1 MVGSLWGW
9 VEIFVGEEVEF
20 GVGAAVLDGPADVNV
35 ELLDRVSLDGG
46 ERTGTLFAAVLDG
59 SVDLNVETLD
69 GALDR
74 GVLAGTLLLL
84 EVLVPE

>member
-1 MVGSLWGW
+1 M
-9 VEIFVGEEVEF
+9 
-20 GVGAAVLDGPADVNV
+20 
-35 ELLDRVSLDGG
+35 SLDGG

-59 SVDLNVETLD
+59 SVDVNVETLD

-84 EVLVPE
+84 EINQSSSLLTENVNSRKNVVDSEKIRVPDGIVRCYRLIYFSRISE

>member
-1 MVGSLWGW
+1 MARRDLGNRASPVDR
-9 VEIFVGEEVEF
+9 
-20 GVGAAVLDGPADVNV
+20 AHMKRPLDGPADVNV

-59 SVDLNVETLD
+59 SVDVNVETLD